1 MLSKLGMME
10 ASEATEKLTAT
21 LNGYKFEA
29 EDATEVVDKLVNID
43 LIAATSSEELATALQ
58 YVASMASSAGVS
70 FDRMIALIAVG
81 SETTRLSAETMGNAW
96 KSMLSRFQQV
106 KAGADVD
113 EMGESINNVEKVLN
127 KFNIQMRTTDGEF
140 RIFQDVLDDVA
151 LSWENFSSVEQAQ
164 IATAMA
170 G

>member
-43 LIAATSSEELATALQ
+43 LIAATSSEELATSLQ

-70 FDRMIALIAVG
+70 FDRMIALIATA
-81 SETTRLSAETMGNAW
+81 SETTRLSAETIGNAW
-96 KSMLSRFQQV
+96 KSMISRFQQV
-106 KAGADVD
+106 KAGVEVD
-113 EMGESINNVEKVLN
+113 DMGESLNNVEKVLN
-127 KFNIQMRTTDGEF
+127 KFNIQIRTSSGEF
-140 RIFQDVLDDVA
+140 RDFQDVLDDVA
-151 LSWENFSSVEQAQ
+151 LSWDNFNSVEQAQ